1 MTLEE
6 AKAWVEA
13 NRDEGVN
20 CPCCG
25 QLCKNY
31 KRPLNAP
38 MARSLIWLVRRS
50 LPKAEGWVD
59 LRTEAPLFVQQSREL
74 AKLAHWEL
82 IEEKAVESARGART
96 SGIWRPT
103 ERGVRFAKGEIAL
116 ASHVV
121 LYDNNILEFSE
132 KPTTI
137 RDSLGKRFSF
147 DELWGSSPYDNLDD

>member
-1 MTLEE
+1 MFATLEE

-13 NRDEGVN
+13 NRDAGVN

-25 QLCKNY
+25 QLAKKY

-50 LPKAEGWVD
+50 QIKVDKWVD
-59 LRTEAPLFVQQSREL
+59 LRAEAPLFVQQSREL
-74 AKLAHWEL
+74 AKLAHWGL
-82 IEEKAVESARGART
+82 IEEKAAESERGART

-103 ERGVRFAKGEIAL
+103 ARGIQFARGEIAL
-116 ASHVV
+116 SSHVT
-121 LYDNNILEFSE
+121 LYDNHVLEFSS

-137 RDSLGKRFSF
+137 QKSLGKRFDF
-147 DELWGSSPYDNLDD
+147 NELWGSRL